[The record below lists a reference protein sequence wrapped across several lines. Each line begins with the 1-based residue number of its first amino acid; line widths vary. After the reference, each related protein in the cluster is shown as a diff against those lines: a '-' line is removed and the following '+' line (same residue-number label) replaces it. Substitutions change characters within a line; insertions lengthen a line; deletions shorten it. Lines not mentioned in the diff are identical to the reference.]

1 MKKWIFIGVG
11 ALLLVVIAVV
21 GTLFATGAFS
31 DPPPVAAEAMPGEEG
46 EGMPVAPPEPPPLPV
61 VVTATEVFYHYIQ
74 PEFIV
79 NFRGRERPRTLMVE
93 ITVSSYVEDSLE
105 LLSKHSP
112 ELRNNLLL
120 VMAEKKGTELTTLEG
135 KNQLREEVKDS
146 LNQLMKKHSGIMAID
161 DVYFTRFVLQ

>member
-1 MKKWIFIGVG
+1 MKKWILIGVG
-11 ALLLVVIAVV
+11 AFLLIGISIG

-31 DPPPVAAEAMPGEEG
+31 SNPPRYAAGSGTGG
-46 EGMPVAPPEPPPLPV
+46 EGDPALGSALPPPLPV

-74 PEFIV
+74 PEFII

-93 ITVSSYVEDSLE
+93 ITVSSYVEKSLN

-120 VMAEKKGTELTTLEG
+120 IMAEKNGSELSTMEG
-135 KNQLREEVKDS
+135 KNQLREDVKDS
-146 LNQLMKKHSGIMAID
+146 LNALMKKHSGVMTID